1 MPVAPRGLVP
11 LEYPMV
17 FVCHPLWGCK
27 RAKPVVDD
35 KCLLSS
41 LARFPSEIA
50 PHLPFPLPRWK
61 RRLVLRCHRFGGLLP
76 KPVSECQT
84 GICGHRAHET
94 CGFFASLPRG
104 IVCAGVLVIC
114 LGVELALQHAPSLTS
129 SLNLVEVETLPS
141 EGVLLSHS

>member
-1 MPVAPRGLVP
+1 MPAAPRGLA
-11 LEYPMV
+11 LLGSPMV
-17 FVCHPLWGCK
+17 FAFHLLWGC
-27 RAKPVVDD
+27 RCAEPVLDD
-35 KCLLSS
+35 KSLLLS

-114 LGVELALQHAPSLTS
+114 LVVGLAFQHAPSLTS
-129 SLNLVEVETLPS
+129 SLNLVEVEPFPPS
-141 EGVLLSHS
+141 ELCCLT